1 MKAATASLKEE
12 GASLQ
17 LDASSLQQHLILQ
30 PRGGGRTEPVTDWRR
45 ELATMADLMA
55 ALIIRHED
63 PEHRYRTAV
72 EIGQD
77 IVYTT
82 GSDLRRQFGRVFDP
96 IVDGYEAKFT
106 HRR

>member
-1 MKAATASLKEE
+1 MKVPAASLKEE

-17 LDASSLQQHLILQ
+17 LEAPSLQVGLM
-30 PRGGGRTEPVTDWRR
+30 PRAGGRTEPVTGWRR
-45 ELATMADLMA
+45 ELAKLADQMA

-63 PEHRYRTAV
+63 PERRYRTAV

-77 IVYTT
+77 IVYNT